1 MPSETV
7 GFIGLGIMGR
17 PMALNLIKAGY
28 KLVVTSRSKGP
39 IDALSAAGAKAVKT
53 PADVAREADVIVT
66 MVPDTPD
73 VELVIRGKDGADGV
87 LGGLK
92 RGAIVIDMS
101 TISPDVTRQLA
112 EAVAAKGGSML
123 DAPVSGG
130 EIGAKNAT
138 LTIMV
143 GGDEKVFER
152 VKPLFERMGKNI
164 TLVGANGDGQ

>member
-1 MPSETV
+1 MPSEVV

-39 IDALSAAGAKAVKT
+39 IEALAAAGAKAVGS
-53 PADVAREADVIVT
+53 PAEVAKEADVIIT

-73 VELVIRGKDGADGV
+73 VESVIRGKNGV
-87 LGGLK
+87 LEGLK

-112 EAVAAKGGSML
+112 EA
-123 DAPVSGG
+123 
-130 EIGAKNAT
+130 
-138 LTIMV
+138 
-143 GGDEKVFER
+143 
-152 VKPLFERMGKNI
+152 
-164 TLVGANGDGQ
+164 